1 MSQFRCQIVT
11 PSESILDEEVEYVS
25 FPAWDGEIGVMNGT
39 SPFLMNLGTGPMRID
54 FGSGSRHYLLEG
66 GFAQMQDDT
75 LTLLADDVMPADH
88 IELKDAELELE
99 EANAAATAS
108 GQTTASE
115 RKQVEGAQRR
125 ANAKVALANLTAS
138 RPGSV

>member
-11 PSESILDEEVEYVS
+11 PSESVLDEQVEYVS

-39 SPFLMNLGTGPMRID
+39 SPFLMNLGTGAMRID
-54 FGSGSRHYLLEG
+54 FSSGSRHYLLDG
-66 GFAQMQDDT
+66 GFAQMQDDI
-75 LTLLADDVMPADH
+75 LTLLADDVVPADH
-88 IELKDAELELE
+88 IELKDAERELQ
-99 EANAAATAS
+99 EANDAATAS
-108 GQTTASE
+108 GQTTATE

-125 ANAKVALANLTAS
+125 ANAKVALATLTAS

>member
-1 MSQFRCQIVT
+1 MT

>member
-39 SPFLMNLGTGPMRID
+39 SPFLMNLGTGAMRID
-54 FGSGSRHYLLEG
+54 FGSGSRHYLLDG
-66 GFAQMQDDT
+66 GFAQMQDDI
-75 LTLLADDVMPADH
+75 LTLLADDVLPADH
-88 IELKDAELELE
+88 IELKDAESELE
-99 EANAAATAS
+99 EANAAAMAS
-108 GQTTASE
+108 GQTTATE
-115 RKQVEGAQRR
+115 RKHVEGAQRR
-125 ANAKVALANLTAS
+125 AQAKVALATLTAS